1 MAVTSV
7 DIDKVLLVEAKRILG
22 AATTKSVVE
31 QALREVVMRHRQSVA
46 LDGLARLDLELNA
59 DVIVYDD
66 DSR

>member
-7 DIDKVLLVEAKRILG
+7 DIDRDLLGEAKRILG

-31 QALREVVMRHRQSVA
+31 QALREVVMRHRQAVA
-46 LDGLARLDLELNA
+46 LDGLARLDLALNA
-59 DVIVYDD
+59 NVIVYDD